1 MITKVGET
9 SDIVH
14 VTVQR
19 AAGHFEELWLE
30 VKKLHETKEG
40 FWIQS
45 SHLISG
51 YYKLATNKYV
61 KL

>member
-30 VKKLHETKEG
+30 VKKLHEIKLKDSG
-40 FWIQS
+40 FRVAI
-45 SHLISG
+45 
-51 YYKLATNKYV
+51 
-61 KL
+61 